1 MKWNEIKT
9 KTMAAV
15 ESSGLPEE
23 YRKRLEFEFR
33 EIEKQATQEYWE
45 DAVKVKKTFAKN
57 KNGLVLPWI
66 LGMTKID
73 PIEGEKVIYAGDGNI
88 EMDGIEIEIENGK
101 RIPISPRTMVRTQ
114 RGLVSAENLIEGDIL
129 T

>member
-1 MKWNEIKT
+1 MKWSEIKA
-9 KTMAAV
+9 KTMAAI
-15 ESSGLPEE
+15 ESSGLPDQ
-23 YRKRLEFEFR
+23 YRERLEFEFK
-33 EIEKQATQEYWE
+33 EVEKQATQEYWE
-45 DAVKVKKTFAKN
+45 DAVKAKKTFVKN

-73 PIEGEKVIYAGDGNI
+73 PIEGEKVIYVGDGNV

-101 RIPISPRTMVRTQ
+101 RIPISSRTMVRTQ
-114 RGLVSAENLIEGDIL
+114 RGLISATDLVEGDIL